1 VSSLFVRTYDGDRT
15 FALLYIMMWWR
26 ERDERK
32 FYYAERV
39 GGGGSFSSSFN
50 MMRRIK
56 NDGRS
61 ASLIITARTAPQN
74 ARVAWESD
82 GMASV
87 LLFFFFFFSFFLFP
101 TCCAVSILFTQLYMS
116 SYSLRYIVRNI
127 THID

>member
-1 VSSLFVRTYDGDRT
+1 
-15 FALLYIMMWWR
+15 
-26 ERDERK
+26 
-32 FYYAERV
+32 
-39 GGGGSFSSSFN
+39 

-87 LLFFFFFFSFFLFP
+87 LLFFFCVCLSFSFLLAVQSPFFSHSY
-101 TCCAVSILFTQLYMS
+101 TCHRILCVTLC
-116 SYSLRYIVRNI
+116 V
-127 THID
+127 T